1 MRENGSSINSILTK
15 TSSFL
20 FDCYLHVDHKKEVY
34 CIEMAVERER
44 NIVEWEK
51 TQYSAVVVVGQSVIN

>member
-1 MRENGSSINSILTK
+1 
-15 TSSFL
+15 
-20 FDCYLHVDHKKEVY
+20 
-34 CIEMAVERER
+34 MAVERER